1 MARSARDAVAEF
13 REAIDTRRNGHPVG
27 LGPEWERHQAALVVV
42 LEALNDWP
50 TMGAYALVATLN
62 RHALRRSG
70 FYGALGAV
78 HDDDLNDLANVV
90 DTCARGRAAVVEA
103 LETAWGK
110 WWSVRAALL
119 AFLAALDDLSAGATE
134 LLNELAPARVE
145 PPKPSR
151 AHRSGYPRPRSSCL
165 YRRHLAP
172 ATSDDPAPAQCSGAL
187 ARVTRQP
194 LGGSIADR
202 P

>member
-1 MARSARDAVAEF
+1 MSPAAVAEF
-13 REAIDTRRNGHPVG
+13 REAIDARLNGQPVG
-27 LGPEWERHQAALVVV
+27 LGPEWDRHRAALAEVV
-42 LEALNDWP
+42 EALWESP
-50 TMGAYALVATLN
+50 TMGAWAFLDSLN
-62 RHALRRSG
+62 RRARRSG
-70 FYGALGAV
+70 FDKALETV
-78 HDDDLNDLANVV
+78 HANDFHDLAHVV
-90 DTCARGRAAVVEA
+90 ETCARGRAAVVEA
-103 LETAWGK
+103 LETEWGK

-119 AFLAALDDLSAGATE
+119 AFLDALDDLSARAVE

-145 PPKPSR
+145 PPQPPR
-151 AHRSGYPRPRSSCL
+151 AHRSGYPRPRSFCL

-194 LGGSIADR
+194 LGGSTADR